1 MSDDGLRWKQW
12 VVTKRQ
18 PYPGPTSHCV
28 TCPESAD
35 VIFAL
40 ACPGFLCNSV
50 AVSRALKF
58 ALLFGVQTSLVLAL
72 VYAPG
77 LLRPLDASVARSLG
91 LNGVPLDHPLLQHV
105 AFIALALGVAWTT
118 IDINRPAFK
127 ILVAALALAEVFTA
141 AALAALFG
149 FYFSPLL
156 PAAAAL
162 MAFTAGFIY
171 STSEAGQRQNV
182 VDTAFGPRVSSRQ
195 TRALVDGRSELSDD
209 GRLEELTLVVC
220 EVFNHLAL
228 MERLPPAD
236 YVEVTNRFLNAAA
249 EALVEKGGTLAAC
262 DGEGV
267 RVLFGAPLPMA
278 NHAGAACRAALEV
291 ARQTRALNEALS
303 RDHEGLQCDLRV
315 GVNSGE
321 MAVGHFGA
329 RRLGSFG
336 AAGEEVA
343 FTRRLCAA
351 NLTYGSHVLI
361 GARTFELAEAT
372 IEARPL
378 ELLRRRLGENWLEV
392 YELLGEPHELSPE
405 DLARRDLFWTGII
418 FYREKRLSDA
428 LEKFNQARGAAK
440 HDDGPLDFY
449 IHRIKQLQYSK
460 GTADWET
467 ARLLNSL

>member
-1 MSDDGLRWKQW
+1 M
-12 VVTKRQ
+12 
-18 PYPGPTSHCV
+18 
-28 TCPESAD
+28 
-35 VIFAL
+35 
-40 ACPGFLCNSV
+40 
-50 AVSRALKF
+50 SRAFKF

-77 LLRPLDASVARSLG
+77 LLRPLDASVARGLG
-91 LNGVPLDHPLLQHV
+91 LSGIALDHPLLQHV
-105 AFIALALGVAWTT
+105 VFIALALGVAWTT
-118 IDINRPAFK
+118 VDINRPAFK
-127 ILVAALALAEVFTA
+127 ILVAVLVLTEVFTA

-156 PAAAAL
+156 PAAATL

-171 STSEAGQRQNV
+171 SGSEAGQRQAV
-182 VDTAFGPRVSSRQ
+182 VDDAFGTRVSSRQ

-209 GRLEELTLVVC
+209 GRLEELTLVVG
-220 EVFNHLAL
+220 EIFNHQAL
-228 MERLPPAD
+228 MERLSPAD
-236 YVEVTNRFLNAAA
+236 YLLVTNRFLDAAA
-249 EALVEKGGTLAAC
+249 EALVERGGTLAAC

-267 RVLFGAPLPMA
+267 RALFGAPLPIA
-278 NHAGAACRAALEV
+278 IHAGAACRAALEV
-291 ARQTRALNEALS
+291 ARQTRVLNETLA
-303 RDHEGLQCDLRV
+303 RDHDGLECDLRV
-315 GVNSGE
+315 GINSGE
-321 MAVGHFGA
+321 MAVGRFGA
-329 RRLGSFG
+329 QRLAGFG
-336 AAGEEVA
+336 AAGEEAA

-378 ELLRRRLGENWLEV
+378 ELLRRRVGENWLEV

-405 DLARRDLFWTGII
+405 DLARRDLFWTGVI